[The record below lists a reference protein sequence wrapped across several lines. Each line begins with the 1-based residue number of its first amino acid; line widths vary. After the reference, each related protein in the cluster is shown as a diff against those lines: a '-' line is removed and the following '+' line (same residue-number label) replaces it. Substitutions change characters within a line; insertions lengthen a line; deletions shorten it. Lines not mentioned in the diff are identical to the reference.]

1 MKAGLATAE
10 SSPLAI
16 SHLLKVQADLLDA
29 KVNLLFKL
37 QALISHLPADDPDK
51 QVLEASNR
59 DLMASIYVHQ
69 QAVLTAGAL
78 AMTLPQLDGE
88 YRSCWRSSL

>member
-1 MKAGLATAE
+1 MNAGLASAG
-10 SSPLAI
+10 SPLLAI
-16 SHLLKVQADLLDA
+16 SHLLQVQADLLEA
-29 KVNLLFKL
+29 KVSLLFKL

-51 QVLEASNR
+51 QILEASKR

-88 YRSCWRSSL
+88 DRSCWRSLQ

>member
-1 MKAGLATAE
+1 MNAGLASAG
-10 SSPLAI
+10 SPLLAI
-16 SHLLKVQADLLDA
+16 SHLLQVQANLLEA
-29 KVNLLFKL
+29 KVNLLFNL

-51 QVLEASNR
+51 QILEASKR

-69 QAVLTAGAL
+69 QAVLAAGAL

-88 YRSCWRSSL
+88 DHSCWRSLQ